1 MNFAARLGLVLAM
14 AFAVPV
20 AAEPAQ
26 TPVPATTGALTV
38 ECERKDVTCG
48 ALESCAEACGFL
60 RQCGMKKLDRDTD
73 GIPCETL
80 CTRPCDAQG

>member
-1 MNFAARLGLVLAM
+1 MKFAVRLGLVLAM
-14 AFAVPV
+14 AFAVPA

-38 ECERKDVTCG
+38 ECDRKGVTCG
-48 ALESCAEACGFL
+48 VLESCAEACEYL
-60 RQCGMKKLDRDTD
+60 RQCGLNRLDRDTD

>member
-38 ECERKDVTCG
+38 ECERKGVTCG

>member
-1 MNFAARLGLVLAM
+1 MKFAVRLGLVLAM
-14 AFAVPV
+14 AFAVPA

-26 TPVPATTGALTV
+26 TPVPAATSATSV
-38 ECERKDVTCG
+38 ECERKGITCG

-60 RQCGMKKLDRDTD
+60 RQCGMSRLDRDTD

-80 CTRPCDAQG
+80 CKRPCDAQG

>member
-1 MNFAARLGLVLAM
+1 MKFAACLGLVLAM
-14 AFAVPV
+14 AFAVPA

-26 TPVPATTGALTV
+26 TPVPATTSATSV
-38 ECERKDVTCG
+38 ECERKGVTCG
-48 ALESCAEACGFL
+48 VLESCAEACEYL
-60 RQCGMKKLDRDTD
+60 RQCGLNRLDRDTD